1 MKRPPQS
8 RRVRGFTLV
17 ELLVALL
24 ILSLLSLMA
33 YRGLGA
39 VLDARAH
46 VHEESGKWRRMA
58 AFFARFG
65 QDVQLAAPR
74 PVRTASGSAPPW
86 MGVIGTTGAPHLEF
100 SRFAA
105 TESLDAAQRLAYRLN
120 EKQEIELWLWPALD
134 AAPDAEPARYPLL
147 GGVAKLEIGYL
158 GADLAWVDHWPG
170 QRAAPLPRAVRVRL
184 VLNTGEDVVRI
195 FALPS

>member
-1 MKRPPQS
+1 MTYAPQS
-8 RRVRGFTLV
+8 RRAGGFTLV

-24 ILSLLSLMA
+24 ILSLLALMA

-46 VHEESGKWRRMA
+46 VQEESGKWRRVA

-74 PVRTASGSAPPW
+74 PVRTAGGIAPPW
-86 MGVIGTTGAPHLEF
+86 MGSVDATGAPHLEF

-105 TESLDAAQRLAYRLN
+105 TESLDAAQRLAYHLN
-120 EKQEIELWLWPALD
+120 EKREIELWLWPALD
-134 AAPDAEPARYPLL
+134 TAADAEPARYPLL
-147 GGVAKLEIGYL
+147 GGVTQLEIAYL
-158 GADLAWVDHWPG
+158 GADLAWVDNWPG